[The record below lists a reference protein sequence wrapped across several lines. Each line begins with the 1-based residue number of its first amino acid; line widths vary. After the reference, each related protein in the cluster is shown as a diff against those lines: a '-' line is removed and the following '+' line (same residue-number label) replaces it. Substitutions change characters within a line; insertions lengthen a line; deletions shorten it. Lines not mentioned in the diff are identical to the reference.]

1 MTVTQLLRSRFSDG
15 LTTASS
21 AYDWAVAWKKLLLA
35 QDGSATLICE
45 TLVGAKVRLDVLHQ
59 AETSDVPASVKA
71 HLAGERF
78 IERQVVMSFAGQV
91 MMDNLTYIALDGLD
105 PTVKNHLEN
114 GTSPIGYIFDIK
126 RTRKRAVPV
135 MDDVLT
141 GLWSRCG
148 EPDPSSART
157 YVLEIENT
165 SSMLITEVFRAG
177 MRYGLP
183 EA

>member
-1 MTVTQLLRSRFSDG
+1 MTDTRLSRCSFSDG
-15 LTTASS
+15 LTRTSS
-21 AYDWAVAWKKLLLA
+21 ASAWATAWKKLLLA

-45 TLVGAKVRLDVLHQ
+45 TLVGAKVQLDVLHQ
-59 AETSDVPASVKA
+59 AETTDVPASVKA
-71 HLAGERF
+71 HLAGDRF
-78 IERQVVMSFAGQV
+78 IERQVVMSFDGQV
-91 MMDNLTYIALDGLD
+91 MMDNLTYIALEGLD
-105 PTVKNHLEN
+105 PTVKDHLEN

-126 RTRKRAVPV
+126 RTRKRAVPIR
-135 MDDVLT
+135 DDVLT

-183 EA
+183 SA